1 MPVPARALKA
11 TRFGVLEN
19 VEDSDDEDS
28 EWNTAVRE
36 SLDQTA
42 KDQRSREILWQEEMK
57 RALLQSKETVVAD
70 EERRRRRRA
79 RAAES
84 VRSNTRGLEVR
95 RSSRDDEAP
104 SGCKGSQY
112 THDPAP
118 SATAASSS
126 SESDSDSETQEMAR
140 EGKGCKGSR
149 HTYGSAPSTLVCRD
163 KGFRRSSQDDDTKEA
178 HLSEG
183 DSEAMPLPSELLG
196 SVQHLT
202 IHESIPAGSPPCFLR
217 NGWRTMASIDDCIQ
231 EQLEQSTPQIE
242 RGVAKHRLQQQ
253 LKTQQT
259 QLQQARHQHAR
270 TQSQPLQVDDPELED
285 SEDETDN
292 EDGINLQQTDHR
304 AIETEVADSTTSDGN
319 WLQDVDSQAYE
330 DRLWERTRAGAWLH
344 GLSDLPTPSEYAA
357 LSTAPEP
364 DEYVNPV
371 GMREDAPF
379 TGGCVHGDDPVQA
392 AEEWRRRIPNLSLSV
407 YRWIADGQYTL
418 HFNNEARID
427 HPRVRCNKR
436 AQQELDKSIR
446 KHINMRTVRLWDR
459 SVEGSPTFCT
469 PVFSTPKK
477 NDAEVWRLIDDF
489 REPNERLQKWRVRY
503 ERLSH
508 LAATGAKQGDW
519 AISMDFKSGYHVLR
533 CGPDKFLAFRCR
545 VKYSWLLELCGADA
559 SKAADALRAEG
570 QVPPEPNMDSDPWVN
585 VTLAWIALI
594 MGLTTASAVYSRMIR
609 QLVKKWRKIDGI
621 ACLNYLDDTLAT
633 AHSKADLT
641 AKVKIMV
648 ADCKALGLPISF
660 TKSVLEPVQRLVW
673 CGFLLDFRSGRIHI
687 TNDKAGRILTVVEKA
702 MTNIRTSG
710 TIVMRLLAKVV
721 GMLMAASRALQ
732 PVRLWSRE
740 CYALI
745 TARSEAEWNTAIT
758 VSPGAWDEICFWAAH
773 LMRWNAI
780 GRRMFPETRPVQIKI
795 RGDAGP
801 QGWGAR
807 VMDLASGQ
815 ASESY
820 DRWDPADENQD
831 QTMRELTGLQ
841 MALQAA
847 DGDGVDFHDR
857 TVRARLIGA
866 EAAHLLAKPV
876 HEVFAGLRRSS
887 KVAGQSIVYEAD
899 NTGVRSYVQSGGGRS
914 LRLTAKTKEI
924 WLWLLQ
930 RGSRLDVSWVA
941 GSIMV
946 DSGVDALSRR
956 RWAEG
961 ATWRWRKPAFIRV
974 CKWIKHWGTPR
985 VVTAADV
992 KSGAAYTQPLG
1003 QDNVLICFP
1012 GQNRIV
1018 DWVSHILTVGALSC
1032 VITPQWHGPAMS
1044 ALRNH
1049 RVAQQHLGPAFTT
1062 FVGDGEIPAWLMVA
1076 TLVDCRR
1083 QQRNKA
1089 TDALSRPLQQT
1100 PLVPVDAHTIATL
1113 ENNQCKRF
1121 RSSFQQPPKVPT
1133 TGRSRSSDE
1142 MGDGP
1147 TIDGGASGA
1156 SQPEFPDA
1164 MPASQWQEWQLED
1177 SDSSTSESDDEKP
1190 PRTVKLRP
1198 ANRPPHPTQES
1209 LTPAA
1214 NPNEAASDGNGI
1226 GSGSDELRSDT
1237 PASSPP
1243 RRSTRQRVEDAVLR
1257 PQPSS
1262 SLRRQRELAAG
1273 DWERLSERLQ
1283 IRNSVHAVNP
1293 NRVEQGLFARKLLIK
1308 GFTIAYYGRY
1318 HSDQAAMLRAS
1329 PGGGPYVIARSSGAP
1344 HVDGAAVHQQY
1355 ATRVNHS
1362 ADAPNA
1368 TLGWDDTM
1376 GELGQP
1382 FVQLLRN
1389 VHADEEILADY
1400 GPWFAYQ
1407 QHGFTRGD
1415 GDDDS
1420 DDDDADNSDRD
1431 GASGDGNSSDKQ
1443 TAAISQTTCAHCRQQ
1458 PKFNEYD
1465 FCSRS
1470 CGSRAKLMAQGAPGG
1485 AAAAAPRKHNAKTD
1499 DAEDAQLAEAI
1510 KRSLEQDDEK
1520 GDEHRSPPRKQP
1532 APETVQM
1539 SGSAVYRISVARGTR
1554 QLRDVAV
1561 QTVPA
1566 PMMGSGPPQYRQRT
1580 LQECIKIRTHPLPG
1594 MDRPIAY
1601 ADPQVPSVGKEFSSD
1616 SDGDGPGND
1625 GAPTN
1630 WRRQLQEGFASVDKA
1645 HSAKETPSGARAQ
1658 LNSRDFNSTAVEPCA
1673 SRWQRQLRE
1682 GWQSQTTFPLTSRDK
1697 WQRSSRGGG
1706 RIGNDPKNSEGARAG
1721 IQKRQQTWAI
1731 QPAPWG
1737 RRDRPDTAKMNPTQ
1751 LLQHA
1756 QELQVASR
1764 AESTKVNYLHWWRVF
1779 AEFCVWVGW
1788 AAQSTAIKLP
1798 VPDSVVLQW
1807 IAQLSSQ
1814 FAASTI
1820 SIGLAAVATVHN
1832 SHGVQS
1838 PTTASAVGRAV
1849 EGVARTEP
1857 VRGVTQVAVITPD
1870 IIRMFLKLDSV
1881 RGSGKTPWSFR
1892 RVLRAVAAA
1901 VTGFVAFLRK
1911 GEVDQLDIC
1920 DISRETDCTR
1930 VVVKKAKNDAVGRGR
1945 STVIGARMGDAAF
1958 AERSI
1963 WDWVRRAGISRSPQ
1977 CTKQKWPSERCR
1989 ACGPLFPQLHGKAG
2003 NPSKNPWG
2011 KSALRNEL
2019 RELLRECVR
2028 RTWLPASFPADKITP
2043 IYLRRGGNTAAAA
2056 AGASSL
2062 IRAAQGRWR
2071 CIETPDEKYTTLH
2084 RTEMVELA
2092 TKIFT

>member
-831 QTMRELTGLQ
+831 QTMREQQVCRWHYKL
-841 MALQAA
+841 
-847 DGDGVDFHDR
+847 R
-857 TVRARLIGA
+857 TA
-866 EAAHLLAKPV
+866 
-876 HEVFAGLRRSS
+876 
-887 KVAGQSIVYEAD
+887 
-899 NTGVRSYVQSGGGRS
+899 
-914 LRLTAKTKEI
+914 TAST
-924 WLWLLQ
+924 
-930 RGSRLDVSWVA
+930 
-941 GSIMV
+941 
-946 DSGVDALSRR
+946 
-956 RWAEG
+956 
-961 ATWRWRKPAFIRV
+961 
-974 CKWIKHWGTPR
+974 
-985 VVTAADV
+985 
-992 KSGAAYTQPLG
+992 
-1003 QDNVLICFP
+1003 
-1012 GQNRIV
+1012 
-1018 DWVSHILTVGALSC
+1018 
-1032 VITPQWHGPAMS
+1032 
-1044 ALRNH
+1044 
-1049 RVAQQHLGPAFTT
+1049 FTT
-1062 FVGDGEIPAWLMVA
+1062 G
-1076 TLVDCRR
+1076 
-1083 QQRNKA
+1083 
-1089 TDALSRPLQQT
+1089 
-1100 PLVPVDAHTIATL
+1100 
-1113 ENNQCKRF
+1113 QC
-1121 RSSFQQPPKVPT
+1121 
-1133 TGRSRSSDE
+1133 
-1142 MGDGP
+1142 
-1147 TIDGGASGA
+1147 
-1156 SQPEFPDA
+1156 
-1164 MPASQWQEWQLED
+1164 
-1177 SDSSTSESDDEKP
+1177 
-1190 PRTVKLRP
+1190 
-1198 ANRPPHPTQES
+1198 
-1209 LTPAA
+1209 
-1214 NPNEAASDGNGI
+1214 
-1226 GSGSDELRSDT
+1226 
-1237 PASSPP
+1237 
-1243 RRSTRQRVEDAVLR
+1243 VL
-1257 PQPSS
+1257 
-1262 SLRRQRELAAG
+1262 
-1273 DWERLSERLQ
+1273 
-1283 IRNSVHAVNP
+1283 
-1293 NRVEQGLFARKLLIK
+1293 GL
-1308 GFTIAYYGRY
+1308 
-1318 HSDQAAMLRAS
+1318 
-1329 PGGGPYVIARSSGAP
+1329 
-1344 HVDGAAVHQQY
+1344 
-1355 ATRVNHS
+1355 
-1362 ADAPNA
+1362 
-1368 TLGWDDTM
+1368 
-1376 GELGQP
+1376 
-1382 FVQLLRN
+1382 
-1389 VHADEEILADY
+1389 
-1400 GPWFAYQ
+1400 
-1407 QHGFTRGD
+1407 
-1415 GDDDS
+1415 
-1420 DDDDADNSDRD
+1420 
-1431 GASGDGNSSDKQ
+1431 
-1443 TAAISQTTCAHCRQQ
+1443 
-1458 PKFNEYD
+1458 
-1465 FCSRS
+1465 
-1470 CGSRAKLMAQGAPGG
+1470 
-1485 AAAAAPRKHNAKTD
+1485 
-1499 DAEDAQLAEAI
+1499 
-1510 KRSLEQDDEK
+1510 
-1520 GDEHRSPPRKQP
+1520 
-1532 APETVQM
+1532 
-1539 SGSAVYRISVARGTR
+1539 
-1554 QLRDVAV
+1554 
-1561 QTVPA
+1561 
-1566 PMMGSGPPQYRQRT
+1566 
-1580 LQECIKIRTHPLPG
+1580 
-1594 MDRPIAY
+1594 
-1601 ADPQVPSVGKEFSSD
+1601 
-1616 SDGDGPGND
+1616 
-1625 GAPTN
+1625 
-1630 WRRQLQEGFASVDKA
+1630 
-1645 HSAKETPSGARAQ
+1645 
-1658 LNSRDFNSTAVEPCA
+1658 
-1673 SRWQRQLRE
+1673 
-1682 GWQSQTTFPLTSRDK
+1682 
-1697 WQRSSRGGG
+1697 
-1706 RIGNDPKNSEGARAG
+1706 
-1721 IQKRQQTWAI
+1721 
-1731 QPAPWG
+1731 
-1737 RRDRPDTAKMNPTQ
+1737 
-1751 LLQHA
+1751 
-1756 QELQVASR
+1756 
-1764 AESTKVNYLHWWRVF
+1764 
-1779 AEFCVWVGW
+1779 
-1788 AAQSTAIKLP
+1788 
-1798 VPDSVVLQW
+1798 
-1807 IAQLSSQ
+1807 
-1814 FAASTI
+1814 
-1820 SIGLAAVATVHN
+1820 
-1832 SHGVQS
+1832 
-1838 PTTASAVGRAV
+1838 
-1849 EGVARTEP
+1849 
-1857 VRGVTQVAVITPD
+1857 
-1870 IIRMFLKLDSV
+1870 
-1881 RGSGKTPWSFR
+1881 
-1892 RVLRAVAAA
+1892 
-1901 VTGFVAFLRK
+1901 
-1911 GEVDQLDIC
+1911 
-1920 DISRETDCTR
+1920 
-1930 VVVKKAKNDAVGRGR
+1930 
-1945 STVIGARMGDAAF
+1945 
-1958 AERSI
+1958 
-1963 WDWVRRAGISRSPQ
+1963 
-1977 CTKQKWPSERCR
+1977 
-1989 ACGPLFPQLHGKAG
+1989 
-2003 NPSKNPWG
+2003 
-2011 KSALRNEL
+2011 
-2019 RELLRECVR
+2019 
-2028 RTWLPASFPADKITP
+2028 
-2043 IYLRRGGNTAAAA
+2043 
-2056 AGASSL
+2056 
-2062 IRAAQGRWR
+2062 
-2071 CIETPDEKYTTLH
+2071 
-2084 RTEMVELA
+2084 
-2092 TKIFT
+2092 

>member
-1 MPVPARALKA
+1 M
-11 TRFGVLEN
+11 LEI
-19 VEDSDDEDS
+19 EDSDDEDS

-36 SLDQTA
+36 SLKQTA

-57 RALLQSKETVVAD
+57 RALRHSKETMVAD

-84 VRSNTRGLEVR
+84 ARSNARGLAVR

-112 THDPAP
+112 TYGPAP

-126 SESDSDSETQEMAR
+126 SESDSDSETQEPAR
-140 EGKGCKGSR
+140 EGKGCKGSQ

-163 KGFRRSSQDDDTKEA
+163 KGFRRSSQDDETKEA

-183 DSEAMPLPSELLG
+183 NSKAMPLPSELLG

-217 NGWRTMASIDDCIQ
+217 NGWRTMASIDDSIQ

-242 RGVAKHRLQQQ
+242 RGVEKHRLQQQ

-259 QLQQARHQHAR
+259 QLQQARHHHSR
-270 TQSQPLQVDDPELED
+270 TQSQPLRADAPELED

-292 EDGINLQQTDHR
+292 DNGINLQQTDHR
-304 AIETEVADSTTSDGN
+304 DIETEVADSTTSDGN

-533 CGPDKFLAFRCR
+533 CGPEKFLAFRCR

-594 MGLTTASAVYSRMIR
+594 MGLTTASAVYSRMVR

-702 MTNIRTSG
+702 RTNIRTSG

-887 KVAGQSIVYEAD
+887 KVAGQNIVYEAD

-1083 QQRNKA
+1083 RQHNKA
-1089 TDALSRPLQQT
+1089 TDDLSRPLQQT

-1113 ENNQCKRF
+1113 ENNQCKRY

-1190 PRTVKLRP
+1190 PRTVKLLP
-1198 ANRPPHPTQES
+1198 ASRPPHPTQES

-1226 GSGSDELRSDT
+1226 GPGSDELRSDI

-1329 PGGGPYVIARSSGAP
+1329 PGSGPYVIARSSGAP

-1443 TAAISQTTCAHCRQQ
+1443 TAAISQTTCAHCRQR
-1458 PKFNEYD
+1458 PKFKGYD

-1485 AAAAAPRKHNAKTD
+1485 AAAAAPRKHNTKTD

-1532 APETVQM
+1532 APEMVQL
-1539 SGSAVYRISVARGTR
+1539 SGSAVYRRTVARGTR
-1554 QLRDVAV
+1554 ELRDVAV

-1580 LQECIKIRTHPLPG
+1580 LQEWIDRIRMHPLPG
-1594 MDRPIAY
+1594 ADRPIAY
-1601 ADPQVPSVGKEFSSD
+1601 ADPQVPNGGKEFSSD

-1645 HSAKETPSGARAQ
+1645 HSARETPSGARAQ
-1658 LNSRDFNSTAVEPCA
+1658 LNSRDFKSTAVEPCA
-1673 SRWQRQLRE
+1673 SRWQQQLRE
-1682 GWQSQTTFPLTSRDK
+1682 GWQSQATFPLTSRDK

-1706 RIGNDPKNSEGARAG
+1706 LIGNGPKNREGARAG

-1881 RGSGKTPWSFR
+1881 RGSGKTQWSFR

>member
-1062 FVGDGEIPAWLMVA
+1062 SVGDGEIPAWLMVA

-1083 QQRNKA
+1083 QQHSEA

-1510 KRSLEQDDEK
+1510 KRSLEQDDER

-1539 SGSAVYRISVARGTR
+1539 SGSAVYRSPVTRGTR

>member
-149 HTYGSAPSTLVCRD
+149 HTYGSAPSTLVRRD

-887 KVAGQSIVYEAD
+887 KVAGQSIMYEAD

-1083 QQRNKA
+1083 RQRNKA

-1329 PGGGPYVIARSSGAP
+1329 PGSGPYVIARSSGAP

-1415 GDDDS
+1415 GNDDS

-1539 SGSAVYRISVARGTR
+1539 SGSAVYRSPVARGTR

-1594 MDRPIAY
+1594 TDRPIAY

>member
-104 SGCKGSQY
+104 SGCKGSY

-1083 QQRNKA
+1083 RQRNKA

-1539 SGSAVYRISVARGTR
+1539 SGSAVYRSPVARGTR